1 MVIKKLKQEI
11 LQNISNTQ
19 NLTIVNFKNFPYT
32 IGATSNITM
41 KFIVIINVTRNNA
54 FKCSQLMLEAEQI

>member
-19 NLTIVNFKNFPYT
+19 NLTIVNFKNFSNT
-32 IGATSNITM
+32 IGAISNIT
-41 KFIVIINVTRNNA
+41 
-54 FKCSQLMLEAEQI
+54 L